1 MCVGVCVW
9 ARVRFAR
16 NRKIY
21 DFKKSVLLI
30 IYKTTFLEIIHIE
43 SFTNDYNNKKVKI
56 CLIKDISGRT
66 SILLGC
72 TQMELP

>member
-9 ARVRFAR
+9 ARVRFVR

-21 DFKKSVLLI
+21 DFIKSVLLI

-43 SFTNDYNNKKVKI
+43 SFTNDYNKQK
-56 CLIKDISGRT
+56 S
-66 SILLGC
+66 
-72 TQMELP
+72 